1 MMNEEN
7 LINLIV
13 NLLEEE
19 GDPREVNL
27 SSDFVED
34 LGFDSLRYILL
45 ITSIEEEFN
54 IEITESDFVGI
65 ATVND
70 IILKFNEMKG

>member
-1 MMNEEN
+1 MNEEK

-13 NLLEEE
+13 NLMEEE
-19 GDPREVNL
+19 GDPREVTL

-34 LGFDSLRYILL
+34 LGFDSLRYLLL

-65 ATVND
+65 ASVND